1 LGINLVIE
9 SLNEKVRGAP
19 YLSLKVPI
27 FYTQALKEAS
37 DMPMIIRQANGL
49 RKTLEHLPI
58 IIRPDELIV
67 GTFDEDIPVA
77 IPRLEASGFRILKEL
92 ELLPR
97 RAVNPI
103 KVKDS
108 DIKILRE
115 QIAPFYDNF
124 RIDKYARDFAPDYVF
139 ETSFS
144 GCAYIATE
152 IGGIAHAVI
161 DYPRFL
167 SFGLRRYI
175 ELSREKKIELRNHSE
190 SVLDIENKIAFYDSI
205 IIISEA
211 LIAYA
216 HKFAEKAKKMA
227 LEESN
232 PSRKN
237 ELEMIFK
244 TCRKVPEYPA
254 SNFQEAV
261 QFLWFIHM
269 ALHIENF
276 EHGISFGRIDQY
288 LHRYYDEDLENTLRL
303 TKNLLLKTNEIIAL
317 YDSVAT
323 QYFGGMATTQNIL
336 ISGIDKKG
344 NDATN
349 NLTYLILKAI
359 EELAVPSPNLVI
371 RIHKNTPKRLY
382 QEIIKVLSKGIN
394 VIGIY
399 NDDLV
404 VKSLMNYGIPLT
416 EARNYGIV
424 GCVGLS
430 TSGTSFD
437 NTGAI
442 FLNLAKALE
451 LALGTDKTIISNY
464 IKSDFDSREFKSM
477 DDVLNTFGL
486 RLKSMMKM
494 ATKAANAYQE
504 AHKKIKPTPL
514 MSLSING
521 CFEKGADANEGSA
534 KFNFSGVHATGF
546 SDVVDYFAA
555 IDWAV
560 VKQKKVSLEPM
571 IDAVKQNFRGY
582 KELQNYLLYRCP
594 KYGNDD
600 DFVDRYAKKLN
611 EILFESVDG
620 LRCARGGEYRV
631 GIHAMTTHVGFGIF
645 TGALPSGRK
654 KGKPLTRDISPGF
667 TAKNG
672 LTATFNSIAKLD
684 HSLLSNGVACTINID
699 PELTIIENG
708 KILESLLRSYVNLNG
723 SHIQF
728 NSISVVD
735 LEEAQRRPENYQN
748 FMVRVSGY
756 SARFVDLPKAVQDDI
771 ISRHCYSKI

>member
-1 LGINLVIE
+1 MVIE

-77 IPRLEASGFRILKEL
+77 IPRLEASGFRIMKEL
-92 ELLPR
+92 ELLPKR
-97 RAVNPI
+97 VVNPI
-103 KVKDS
+103 KVRDS

-124 RIDKYARDFAPDYVF
+124 QIDQFARDFAPDYVF

-144 GCAYIATE
+144 GCAYVATE

-161 DYPRFL
+161 DYPRLL
-167 SFGLRRYI
+167 SFGLRKYI
-175 ELSREKKIELRNHSE
+175 ELSREKKIELKNNSN
-190 SVLDIENKIAFYDSI
+190 SVLDIENKGAFYDSI

-227 LEESN
+227 LEEPN
-232 PSRKN
+232 PSRKK
-237 ELEMIFK
+237 ELEMISK
-244 TCRKVPEYPA
+244 TCNKVPEYPA
-254 SNFQEAV
+254 TNFQEAV

-288 LHRYYDEDLENTLRL
+288 LHRYYNEDLENTLRL

-336 ISGIDKKG
+336 IGGIDKEG

-382 QEIIKVLSKGIN
+382 QEIIKVLAKRIN

-404 VKSLMNYGIPLT
+404 VQSLMNYGIPLT
-416 EARNYGIV
+416 EARDYGIV

-451 LALGTDKTIISNY
+451 LALGTDKSIISNY
-464 IKSDFDSREFKSM
+464 IKSDFDAGSFKSI
-477 DDVLNTFGL
+477 DEILIAFSKK
-486 RLKSMMKM
+486 LKSMMKM
-494 ATKAANAYQE
+494 ATSTANAYQE
-504 AHKKIKPTPL
+504 AHKHIKPTPL
-514 MSLSING
+514 MSLCINA
-521 CFEKGADANEGSA
+521 CFEKGVDVNEGPA
-534 KFNFSGVHATGF
+534 KYNFSGIHATSF
-546 SDVVDYFAA
+546 SDVVDSLAA
-555 IDWAV
+555 IDWAIF
-560 VKQKKVSLEPM
+560 KEKKISMETL
-571 IDAVKQNFRGY
+571 IDA
-582 KELQNYLLYRCP
+582 
-594 KYGNDD
+594 
-600 DFVDRYAKKLN
+600 
-611 EILFESVDG
+611 
-620 LRCARGGEYRV
+620 
-631 GIHAMTTHVGFGIF
+631 
-645 TGALPSGRK
+645 
-654 KGKPLTRDISPGF
+654 
-667 TAKNG
+667 
-672 LTATFNSIAKLD
+672 
-684 HSLLSNGVACTINID
+684 
-699 PELTIIENG
+699 
-708 KILESLLRSYVNLNG
+708 
-723 SHIQF
+723 
-728 NSISVVD
+728 
-735 LEEAQRRPENYQN
+735 
-748 FMVRVSGY
+748 
-756 SARFVDLPKAVQDDI
+756 
-771 ISRHCYSKI
+771 